1 MSHYNIVLALA
12 CQLRVQKAQARRKRA
27 LTCAVPLLA
36 VAPKREKKKKLD
48 VEAGRKK
55 LNLSACSPCRRLGAE
70 GTQMSMSG
78 PGSRP
83 AEGAGAAGA
92 RPGGACRRPFL
103 RRVELREE
111 REEENEDI
119 LPVVFRSLNAP
130 SFPRHLWPRGK
141 NASSSRPRRR
151 RLPCA
156 GVLFTSIF
164 LLFLP

>member
-1 MSHYNIVLALA
+1 MPIESAEGASTEKEPSHAQFLFLPW
-12 CQLRVQKAQARRKRA
+12 LRRERR
-27 LTCAVPLLA
+27 
-36 VAPKREKKKKLD
+36 KKKLD

-55 LNLSACSPCRRLGAE
+55 LILSACSPCRRLGAE
-70 GTQMSMSG
+70 GTACRAPQTQMSMSG